1 MTTSFDTTLSK
12 LGIGRTSGSTGT
24 GTTASKGSA
33 TLGQD
38 DFLKLMTA
46 QLQNQD
52 PFNPVDNNQM
62 VAQMAQ
68 FSTLA
73 GQTEMNSTLKAIA
86 DKLGAT
92 SPSEA
97 MSWAGKTVLTEGS
110 TAYARTSGGL
120 AGAIELDGDA
130 TEVTVTIADANGKTL
145 KTVNLGAQSQG
156 TLNYDWDGTADDGS
170 AAGDGPFKVSVLA
183 RGKDGAVAARPLI
196 WAPVT
201 SVSLPSS
208 GDPVLNVLGVG
219 QISPSAVRQVG

>member
-1 MTTSFDTTLSK
+1 MTTSFDTTLST
-12 LGIGRTSGSTGT
+12 LGINRTGTHTQTNTGST
-24 GTTASKGSA
+24 S
-33 TLGQD
+33 LGQG

-52 PFNPVDNNQM
+52 PFNPVDNSQM

-86 DKLGAT
+86 SKLGAV

-97 MSWAGKTVLTEGS
+97 ISWTGKTVLTEGN

-120 AGAIELDGDA
+120 AGAIELGGDA
-130 TEVTVTIADANGKTL
+130 TDVTVSIADANGKTL
-145 KTVNLGAQSQG
+145 KTVDLGAQSQG

-170 AAGDGPFKVSVLA
+170 AAGDGPFKITVQA
-183 RGKDGAVAARPLI
+183 RGKDGAVSATPLI

-201 SVSLPSS
+201 SVALPAS